1 MKSSEDS
8 PPAPQFQC
16 WGHIQDTA
24 TEARDKKKKGEQQSN
39 GMVPNIE
46 IGGAGGERQQ
56 EPSPTMLQY
65 FFCLPSGISLFH

>member
-8 PPAPQFQC
+8 PPPPNFNVGAISR
-16 WGHIQDTA
+16 IQQRKPGT
-24 TEARDKKKKGEQQSN
+24 KKKKGEQQSN
-39 GMVPNIE
+39 GTIPNIE

-56 EPSPTMLQY
+56 ELSPRMLQY